1 MKNLFKILLVISGT
15 ILMGVF
21 FYFVYIGLLIPYF
34 PFLYSL
40 NVSKDGNIYYYYSKQ
55 SELEYMKK
63 FNPKS
68 YISETENF
76 HNLTFSNPIRL
87 VILPKKKYKKFKG
100 TGLLSTRLDGLILIS
115 KEVKKEINYPLGIFL
130 HHEYSHLILLQR
142 LGKLRFTL
150 IPRWVLEGI
159 AINSS
164 NHYGIN
170 GYPTKSEAIKILNQK
185 KILTSFDNFLN
196 IQEQSV
202 STIKFKYTIYGIL
215 MEKILKEVPMEKLFA
230 FLETLEDNQLFSTEA
245 SKEKVENEINKNF
258 LKQMEKEFKISLSKT
273 FGELLGK

>member
-1 MKNLFKILLVISGT
+1 M
-15 ILMGVF
+15 
-21 FYFVYIGLLIPYF
+21 
-34 PFLYSL
+34 
-40 NVSKDGNIYYYYSKQ
+40 
-55 SELEYMKK
+55 
-63 FNPKS
+63 
-68 YISETENF
+68 
-76 HNLTFSNPIRL
+76 
-87 VILPKKKYKKFKG
+87 
-100 TGLLSTRLDGLILIS
+100 ILIS

-196 IQEQSV
+196 IQQQSV

-215 MEKILKEVPMEKLFA
+215 MEKLFA
-230 FLETLEDNQLFSTEA
+230 FLETLEDNQLFSTEG